1 MHAAFQYPGRRI
13 APLRE
18 AWGNCALAAPP
29 PVGVA
34 AATDYASRVS
44 TLTEPLR
51 IDVISDVVCPWC
63 YIGKRRLDAAL
74 AGRAADS
81 PAVVRWHPFQL
92 NADLSRGGADRR
104 AYLEQKFGGAQA
116 VADMQQRIE
125 AIGREVGIWFEF
137 ARIQRQPN
145 TLDAHRLIA
154 WAQRIDTVRA
164 ARLIEDLFRA
174 YFTQGVD
181 IGNIEELA
189 RLAGQSGFD
198 SYRASAMLAGG
209 EGRVTVAAA
218 DQRLRDM
225 GVGGVPFFIFNQ
237 RVAVSGAQPVK
248 VLLDAML
255 QSEVAVVSR

>member
-1 MHAAFQYPGRRI
+1 MHAALQHPVRRI

-18 AWGNCALAAPP
+18 AWSRCATAAPP

-34 AATDYASRVS
+34 WPTDYANQVS

-74 AGRAADS
+74 ACRAADA

-92 NADLSRGGADRR
+92 NAELPRGGAERR
-104 AYLEQKFGGAQA
+104 TYLEQKFGGAQA
-116 VADMQQRIE
+116 VADVQQRIE
-125 AIGREVGIWFEF
+125 TIGREVGIWFEF

-154 WAQRIDTVRA
+154 WAQRIDAVRTS
-164 ARLIEDLFRA
+164 RLIEDLFRA

-189 RLAGQSGFD
+189 RVAGQSGFD
-198 SYRASAMLAGG
+198 SYRASAMLSGG

-237 RVAVSGAQPVK
+237 RVAVSGAQPAK

>member
-1 MHAAFQYPGRRI
+1 MQVARQHAAPRI

-18 AWGNCALAAPP
+18 GWSRCARAAPR
-29 PVGVA
+29 PVGGFVA
-34 AATDYASRVS
+34 GDYAIRVS

-74 AGRAADS
+74 SGRAADS

-92 NADLSRGGADRR
+92 NAELSRGGADRR
-104 AYLEQKFGGAQA
+104 TYMEQKFGGAQA

-154 WAQRIDTVRA
+154 WAQRIDAVRTS
-164 ARLIEDLFRA
+164 RLIEDLFRA

-189 RLAGQSGFD
+189 RVAGQSGFD
-198 SYRASAMLAGG
+198 SYRAASMLAGG

-225 GVGGVPFFIFNQ
+225 GVGGVPYFIFNQ
-237 RVAVSGAQPVK
+237 RVAVSGAQPAK

-255 QSEVAVVSR
+255 QSEAAVVSR